1 MALAKNTRTGKVV
14 SVPAHYIGHSVLG
27 KNLVAYSDKVSAAP
41 KEKNKPAKEAP
52 EAKPFAKNSI
62 FSKSSFGSEIEGQ
75 PAPETNIED
84 EENEDGN

>member
-14 SVPAHYIGHSVLG
+14 SVPAYYIGHSVLG
-27 KNLVAYSDKVSAAP
+27 KNLVAYGEEVSAAP
-41 KEKNKPAKEAP
+41 KKEKTKKAEKTDS
-52 EAKPFAKNSI
+52 KK
-62 FSKSSFGSEIEGQ
+62 FSWAASADTIEEQ